1 MPVSITEAE
10 SVMRGGFSSGSIQQL
25 LAVLVR
31 SENETELPNEGLINS
46 KFQPVTSSNSQCF
59 EVGLIETGI
68 NHDVPLCVA
77 PFTEKT

>member
-31 SENETELPNEGLINS
+31 SENEVELSKEGLTNS
-46 KFQPVTSSNSQCF
+46 KFQQAASSNSQCF
-59 EVGLIETGI
+59 EVGLIETGMS
-68 NHDVPLCVA
+68 HDIPLCVA